1 MRVLVKLFS
10 YRNSP
15 ENPAL
20 WERSLWRSDAA
31 DYHGLEGLPWSCFV
45 GERQWKIEAVVAMW
59 VWGFELRFSG
69 VVAWRREEKVKSVE
83 KQACPLFLTRVSR
96 KDICDQ
102 MCVGR
107 AWGGPPLQPSS
118 DTVYLGWC
126 RIPQVRGSVPE
137 AAPTSDAGPGSSQRC
152 FSCASD

>member
-83 KQACPLFLTRVSR
+83 KTSLSPVPYQSQQER
-96 KDICDQ
+96 
-102 MCVGR
+102 
-107 AWGGPPLQPSS
+107 
-118 DTVYLGWC
+118 YLWPNVCGTS
-126 RIPQVRGSVPE
+126 VRGSSTSAQFWHCVPGVVSD
-137 AAPTSDAGPGSSQRC
+137 PTGQGLIPWGCPHFRC
-152 FSCASD
+152 WARLKPEVF